1 LAVKPIFYIK
11 EILYLPGTTP
21 IYTALQQY
29 AGKDFLR
36 LHMPGHIGKG
46 IKQQELCRLA
56 ALDLTEIP
64 GLDDLHLPTGVIK
77 ESQELLARAFG
88 AAKSYFLVNGATSG
102 VHALFLALNKEGE
115 KVLLPRN
122 AHRSFYG
129 GLVLSGAVP
138 VYLPVQVETDLGV
151 ALSVTAEDVN
161 SLLISNP
168 DVNNVFISSPS
179 YYGTGCDIAAIA
191 AITSGYNKLLLVDE
205 AHGAHFAFSPLYP
218 KTALES
224 GADAVVNGLH
234 KTLPV
239 FNQGACLHLSA
250 RLADDLRMAK
260 TLSLLTTTSP
270 SYPILASI
278 ELARILMEESGES
291 LLEESY
297 QLSTEYRRK
306 INTIAGLS
314 CCEQE
319 LQAVNGVMGLDP
331 LKILVSLRGSA
342 LNGYQFGALLRERY
356 GVQVELEDHN
366 FILAMFTIFH
376 DRNDWEKFY
385 HALQAIAATYPGRER
400 TKPRVELPP
409 LPPMLLTPRQAFMA
423 SSLKVPVKEAL
434 NRIAAEMIAI
444 YPPGIPCLLPGELI
458 NQEMLDYI
466 TYLGKNGTRIQGPQ
480 DPSLQYINVID

>member
-1 LAVKPIFYIK
+1 M
-11 EILYLPGTTP
+11 PGSTP
-21 IYTALQQY
+21 IYSALQQY
-29 AGKDFLR
+29 AIKDYLR

-46 IKQQELCRLA
+46 IKQEELRRLA

-64 GLDDLHLPTGVIK
+64 GLDDLHLPLGVIK

-102 VHALFLALNKEGE
+102 IHVLFLALNKEGE

-138 VYLPVQVETDLGV
+138 VYLPVQVETDLGI
-151 ALSVTAEDVN
+151 ALSVIAEDVN
-161 SLLISNP
+161 HLIHLNP
-168 DVNNVFISSPS
+168 EINNVFISSPS

-191 AITSGYNKLLLVDE
+191 DITSSYNKLLLVDE
-205 AHGAHFAFSPLYP
+205 AHGAHFAFSRLYP
-218 KTALES
+218 RPALES
-224 GADAVVNGLH
+224 GADGVVNGLH

-239 FNQGACLHLSA
+239 FNQGACLHLST
-250 RLADDLRMAK
+250 RLADDLRIAK

-278 ELARILMEESGES
+278 ELARRLMEESGES

-297 QLSTEYRRK
+297 QLSREYRRK
-306 INTIAGLS
+306 INAIDGLS

-319 LQAVNGVMGLDP
+319 LQAVKGVMGLDP
-331 LKILVSLRGSA
+331 LKILVSVRGSA
-342 LNGYQFGALLRERY
+342 LSGYQFGALLRERY

-366 FILAMFTIFH
+366 FILVMFSMFH
-376 DRNDWEKFY
+376 DRNDWERFY
-385 HALQAIAATYPGRER
+385 HALQAIAATYPDQARNWP
-400 TKPRVELPP
+400 KVELPP

-423 SSLKVPVKEAL
+423 SSLKVPIKEAL
-434 NRIAAEMIAI
+434 NRVAAEMIAV
-444 YPPGIPCLLPGELI
+444 YPPGVPCLLPGELI
-458 NQEMLDYI
+458 NREMLDYI
-466 TYLGKNGTRIQGPQ
+466 IYLGKSGARIQGPQ

>member
-1 LAVKPIFYIK
+1 ML
-11 EILYLPGTTP
+11 GSTP

-36 LHMPGHIGKG
+36 LHMPGHVGKG
-46 IKQQELCRLA
+46 IKQEELRHLT
-56 ALDLTEIP
+56 ALDVTETP

-102 VHALFLALNKEGE
+102 IHTLFLALNQDGN

-122 AHRSFYG
+122 AHRSFFG
-129 GLVLSGAVP
+129 GLVLSGATP
-138 VYLPVQVETDLGV
+138 VYIPVQVELELGI
-151 ALSVTAEDVN
+151 ALALTAEDVN
-161 SLLISNP
+161 HLLSLNP

-191 AITSGYNKLLLVDE
+191 AITSSYNKLLLVDE

-224 GADAVVNGLH
+224 GADGVVNGLH

-250 RLADDLRMAK
+250 RLAGDLRITK

-278 ELARILMEESGES
+278 ELARQFMEENGKS
-291 LLEESY
+291 LLEKSY
-297 QLSTEYRRK
+297 QLSREYREK
-306 INTIAGLS
+306 INAITGLS

-319 LQAVNGVMGLDP
+319 LQVNGVTGIDP
-331 LKILVSLRGSA
+331 LKILVSVRASP
-342 LNGYQFGALLRERY
+342 LNGYQLAALLRERY
-356 GVQVELEDHN
+356 DIQVELEDHN
-366 FILAMFTIFH
+366 FILAMFSIFH
-376 DRNDWEKFY
+376 DSNDWEKFY
-385 HALQAIAATYPGRER
+385 QALQAIAAAYPGRGR
-400 TKPRVELPP
+400 TRSTVELPP
-409 LPPMLLTPRQAFMA
+409 MPPMVLSPRQAFMA
-423 SSLKVPVKEAL
+423 SYHQVPVKDAL
-434 NRIAAEMIAI
+434 NRVAAEMIAI
-444 YPPGIPCLLPGELI
+444 YPPGVPCILPGELI

-466 TYLGKNGTRIQGPQ
+466 IYLGKSGARIQGPQ
-480 DPSLQYINVID
+480 DPSLHYINVID

>member
-1 LAVKPIFYIK
+1 L
-11 EILYLPGTTP
+11 LGSTP

-36 LHMPGHIGKG
+36 LHMPGHVGKG
-46 IKQQELCRLA
+46 IKQEELRHLT
-56 ALDLTEIP
+56 ALDVTETP

-102 VHALFLALNKEGE
+102 IHTLFLALNQDGN

-122 AHRSFYG
+122 AHRSFFG
-129 GLVLSGAVP
+129 GLVLSGATP
-138 VYLPVQVETDLGV
+138 VYIPVQVELELGI
-151 ALSVTAEDVN
+151 ALALTAEDVN
-161 SLLISNP
+161 HLLSLNP

-191 AITSGYNKLLLVDE
+191 AITSSYNKLLLVDE

-224 GADAVVNGLH
+224 GADGVVNGLH

-250 RLADDLRMAK
+250 RLAGDLRITK

-278 ELARILMEESGES
+278 ELARQFMEENGKS
-291 LLEESY
+291 LLEKSY
-297 QLSTEYRRK
+297 QLSREYREK
-306 INTIAGLS
+306 INAITGLS

-319 LQAVNGVMGLDP
+319 LQVNGVTGIDP
-331 LKILVSLRGSA
+331 LKILVSVRASP
-342 LNGYQFGALLRERY
+342 LNGYQLAALLRERY
-356 GVQVELEDHN
+356 DIQVELEDHN
-366 FILAMFTIFH
+366 FILAMFSIFH
-376 DRNDWEKFY
+376 DSNDWEKFY
-385 HALQAIAATYPGRER
+385 QALQAIAAAYPGRGR
-400 TKPRVELPP
+400 TRSTVELPP
-409 LPPMLLTPRQAFMA
+409 MPPMVLSPRQAFMA
-423 SSLKVPVKEAL
+423 SYHQVPVKDAL
-434 NRIAAEMIAI
+434 NRVAAEMIAI
-444 YPPGIPCLLPGELI
+444 YPPGVPCILPGELI

-466 TYLGKNGTRIQGPQ
+466 IYLGKSGARIQGPQ
-480 DPSLQYINVID
+480 DPSLHYINVID

>member
-1 LAVKPIFYIK
+1 ML
-11 EILYLPGTTP
+11 GSTP

-36 LHMPGHIGKG
+36 LHMPGHVGKG
-46 IKQQELCRLA
+46 IKQEELRHLT
-56 ALDLTEIP
+56 ALDVTETP

-102 VHALFLALNKEGE
+102 IHTLFLALNQDGN

-122 AHRSFYG
+122 AHRSFFG
-129 GLVLSGAVP
+129 GLVLSGATP
-138 VYLPVQVETDLGV
+138 VYIPVQVELELGI
-151 ALSVTAEDVN
+151 ALALTAEDVN
-161 SLLISNP
+161 HLLSLNP

-191 AITSGYNKLLLVDE
+191 AITSSYNKLLLVDE

-224 GADAVVNGLH
+224 GADGVVNGLH

-250 RLADDLRMAK
+250 RLAGDLRITK

-278 ELARILMEESGES
+278 ELARQFMEENGKS
-291 LLEESY
+291 LLEKSY
-297 QLSTEYRRK
+297 QFSREYREK
-306 INTIAGLS
+306 INAITGLS

-319 LQAVNGVMGLDP
+319 LQVNGVTGIDP
-331 LKILVSLRGSA
+331 LKILVSVRASP
-342 LNGYQFGALLRERY
+342 LNGYQLAALLRERY
-356 GVQVELEDHN
+356 DIQVELEDHN
-366 FILAMFTIFH
+366 FILAMFSIFH
-376 DRNDWEKFY
+376 DSNDWEKFY
-385 HALQAIAATYPGRER
+385 QALQAIAAAYPGRGR
-400 TKPRVELPP
+400 TRSTVELPP
-409 LPPMLLTPRQAFMA
+409 MPPMVLSPRQAFMA
-423 SSLKVPVKEAL
+423 SYHQVPVKDAL
-434 NRIAAEMIAI
+434 NRVAAEMIAI
-444 YPPGIPCLLPGELI
+444 YPPGVPCILPGELI

-466 TYLGKNGTRIQGPQ
+466 IYLGKSGARIQGPQ
-480 DPSLQYINVID
+480 DPSLHYINVID

>member
-1 LAVKPIFYIK
+1 M
-11 EILYLPGTTP
+11 PGSTP
-21 IYTALQQY
+21 IYSALQQY
-29 AGKDFLR
+29 AIKDYLR

-46 IKQQELCRLA
+46 IKQEELCRLA
-56 ALDLTEIP
+56 AFDLTEIP

-77 ESQELLARAFG
+77 ESQELMAQAFG

-102 VHALFLALNKEGE
+102 IHVLFLALNKEGE

-138 VYLPVQVETDLGV
+138 VYLPVQVETDLGL
-151 ALSVTAEDVN
+151 ALAVTAEDVKR
-161 SLLISNP
+161 LIRLNP

-191 AITSGYNKLLLVDE
+191 AITSSYNKLLLVDE

-224 GADAVVNGLH
+224 GADGAVNGLH

-250 RLADDLRMAK
+250 RLAGDLRIAK

-278 ELARILMEESGES
+278 ELARKLMEENGKS

-297 QLSTEYRRK
+297 QLSREYRQK
-306 INTIAGLS
+306 INAIAGLS

-331 LKILVSLRGSA
+331 LKILVSVRGSA

-366 FILAMFTIFH
+366 IILSMFSMFH
-376 DRNDWEKFY
+376 ERNDWEKFY
-385 HALQAIAATYPGRER
+385 HALQAIAATYPGRAR
-400 TKPRVELPP
+400 TWPQVELPT
-409 LPPMLLTPRQAFMA
+409 LPPMLLTPRQAFIS
-423 SSLKVPVKEAL
+423 SSLKVPIKEAL
-434 NRIAAEMIAI
+434 NRVAAEMIAV
-444 YPPGIPCLLPGELI
+444 YPPGVPCLLPGELI

-466 TYLGKNGTRIQGPQ
+466 TYLGKNGARIQGPE
-480 DPSLQYINVID
+480 DPSLQYINVIS

>member
-1 LAVKPIFYIK
+1 M
-11 EILYLPGTTP
+11 PGSTP
-21 IYTALQQY
+21 IYTALHQY

-36 LHMPGHIGKG
+36 LHMPGHVGKG
-46 IKQQELCRLA
+46 IKQQELCQLA
-56 ALDLTEIP
+56 TLDLTEIP

-77 ESQELLARAFG
+77 ESQELLAQAFG

-102 VHALFLALNKEGE
+102 IHTLFLALNRDGN

-129 GLVLSGAVP
+129 GLVLSGATP
-138 VYLPVQVETDLGV
+138 IYIPVQVESKLGI
-151 ALSVTAEDVN
+151 ALAVTAEDVKR
-161 SLLISNP
+161 LLYLNP

-191 AITSGYNKLLLVDE
+191 SITSSYNKTLLVDE
-205 AHGAHFAFSPLYP
+205 AHGTHFAFSQHYP
-218 KTALES
+218 RPALES
-224 GADAVVNGLH
+224 GADGVVNGLH

-239 FNQGACLHLSA
+239 LNQGACLHLSA
-250 RLADDLRMAK
+250 RLVGDLRIEKA
-260 TLSLLTTTSP
+260 LSLLTTTSP

-278 ELARILMEESGES
+278 ELACRFMEENGES
-291 LLEESY
+291 LLEKSY
-297 QLSTEYRRK
+297 QLSREYRQK
-306 INTIAGLS
+306 INAITGLN

-319 LQAVNGVMGLDP
+319 LQEVAGVTGLDP

-342 LNGYQFGALLRERY
+342 LNGYQLAALLRE
-356 GVQVELEDHN
+356 GHGIQIELEGAN
-366 FILAMFTIFH
+366 FILAMFSIFH

-385 HALQAIAATYPGRER
+385 QALQVIAATYPGRG
-400 TKPRVELPP
+400 KVYSKVELPP

-423 SSLKVPVKEAL
+423 SCQQVAVKDTL
-434 NRIAAEMIAI
+434 NRVAAEMIAV
-444 YPPGIPCLLPGELI
+444 YPPGIPCILPGELI

-466 TYLGKNGTRIQGPQ
+466 IYLGKSGARIQGPR

>member
-1 LAVKPIFYIK
+1 MP
-11 EILYLPGTTP
+11 EPTP

-29 AGKDFLR
+29 AGKNFLR
-36 LHMPGHIGKG
+36 LHMPGHAGKG

-56 ALDLTEIP
+56 TLDLTEIP

-88 AAKSYFLVNGATSG
+88 AGKSYFLVNGATSG
-102 VHALFLALNKEGE
+102 IHALFLALNKEGN

-138 VYLPVQVETDLGV
+138 IYLPVQVESELGI
-151 ALSVTAEDVN
+151 ALAVTAEDVTR
-161 SLLISNP
+161 LLLSNP
-168 DVNNVFISSPS
+168 DINNVFISSPS

-191 AITSGYNKLLLVDE
+191 GITSSHNKLLLVDE
-205 AHGAHFAFSPLYP
+205 AHGAHFAFSQRCPR
-218 KTALES
+218 TALGS
-224 GADAVVNGLH
+224 GADGVVNGLH

-239 FNQGACLHLSA
+239 LNQGACLHLSA
-250 RLADDLRMAK
+250 RLAGDLRIEK

-278 ELARILMEESGES
+278 ELARQFMEENGES
-291 LLEESY
+291 LLEKSW
-297 QLSTEYRRK
+297 QLSREYRQK
-306 INTIAGLS
+306 INAIAGLS

-319 LQAVNGVMGLDP
+319 LQAVTGVTGLDP
-331 LKILVSLRGSA
+331 LKMLVSVRGSA
-342 LNGYQFGALLRERY
+342 LNGYQLAALLREGY
-356 GVQVELEDHN
+356 GIQVELEDTN
-366 FILAMFTIFH
+366 FVLAMFSVFH

-385 HALQAIAATYPGRER
+385 QALQVIAATYPGRGR
-400 TKPRVELPP
+400 TWPKVELPP

-423 SSLKVPVKEAL
+423 SSLKVPLKDAL
-434 NRIAAEMIAI
+434 NRVAAEMIAV

-466 TYLGKNGTRIQGPQ
+466 IYLGKSGARIQGPR
-480 DPSLQYINVID
+480 DPSLQHINVID

>member
-1 LAVKPIFYIK
+1 MPEL
-11 EILYLPGTTP
+11 TP
-21 IYTALQQY
+21 IYTALQEY
-29 AGKDFLR
+29 AIKDYLR

-46 IKQQELCRLA
+46 IKQEELRHLA

-77 ESQELLARAFG
+77 RSQELLAGAFG

-102 VHALFLALNKEGE
+102 IHALFLALNQDGN

-122 AHRSFYG
+122 AHRSFFG
-129 GLVLSGAVP
+129 GLVLSGATP
-138 VYLPVQVETDLGV
+138 IYIPVQVEPKLGITL
-151 ALSVTAEDVN
+151 AITAEDVN
-161 SLLISNP
+161 RLLSLNP
-168 DVNNVFISSPS
+168 DVHNVFISNPS

-191 AITSGYNKLLLVDE
+191 SITSSYNKLLLVDE

-224 GADAVVNGLH
+224 GADGVVNGLH

-250 RLADDLRMAK
+250 NLAGNSRIAK

-278 ELARILMEESGES
+278 DLARQFMEESGES
-291 LLEESY
+291 LLEKAY
-297 QLSTEYRRK
+297 QLSWEYRQK
-306 INTIAGLS
+306 INTLTGLS

-319 LQAVNGVMGLDP
+319 LQGISGVIGLDP
-331 LKILVSLRGSA
+331 LKIMVSVRASA
-342 LNGYQFGALLRERY
+342 LNGYQLATLLRERY
-356 GVQVELEDHN
+356 GIQVELEDYN
-366 FILAMFTIFH
+366 FIMAMFSIFH
-376 DRNDWEKFY
+376 DRNDWEEFY
-385 HALQAIAATYPGRER
+385 HALQAISAAYPGER
-400 TKPRVELPP
+400 RTWTTVELPP
-409 LPPMLLTPRQAFMA
+409 IPLMLRTPRQAFMA
-423 SSLKVPVKEAL
+423 SCHQVPVKDAL
-434 NRIAAEMIAI
+434 NRVAAEMIAV
-444 YPPGIPCLLPGELI
+444 YPPGIPCILPGELI

-466 TYLGKNGTRIQGPQ
+466 IYLGKSDVRIQGPQ